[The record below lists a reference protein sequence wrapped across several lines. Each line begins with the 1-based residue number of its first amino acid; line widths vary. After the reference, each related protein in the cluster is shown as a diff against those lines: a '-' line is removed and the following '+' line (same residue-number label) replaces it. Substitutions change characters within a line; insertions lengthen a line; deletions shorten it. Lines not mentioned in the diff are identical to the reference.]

1 MTKPAD
7 LRRML
12 GPAAV
17 VLLAVLLFSGSAFS
31 QSCAL
36 CYSQA
41 ASSGN
46 RMIHALQN
54 GILILV
60 IPPMFLSIGVTVLAY
75 RKRNQF
81 RDGSL
86 SDGGDFDDAPDL
98 QETDVQNLSRFHSS
112 TGRDR

>member
-31 QSCAL
+31 QGCAL
-36 CYSQA
+36 CYTQA
-41 ASSGN
+41 ASSGS
-46 RMIHALQN
+46 RMIHALRN